1 MTPCGSHGPDDEGW
15 GHRTWQ
21 RDVIAVGFVGQATVE
36 VWVGEG
42 LSGCLG
48 ALTAIPSLEV
58 VFSQMSYISVEVR
71 EMVVRDGRG
80 RRDRK
85 WRVTLWGGGGKGRDE
100 ENVET

>member
-1 MTPCGSHGPDDEGW
+1 MTHCGSHNPDDEGW
-15 GHRTWQ
+15 GRHFQ
-21 RDVIAVGFVGQATVE
+21 QHDVVAAGFVGQAAVE

-42 LSGCLG
+42 LSGCSG

-58 VFSQMSYISVEVR
+58 VFSQMSYTSAEVR

-85 WRVTLWGGGGKGRDE
+85 WRVTWWWGGKERDE
-100 ENVET
+100 ENEET

>member
-15 GHRTWQ
+15 GHHVQQ
-21 RDVIAVGFVGQATVE
+21 RDVTAVGFFGQATVD

-42 LSGCLG
+42 LNGCLG

-58 VFSQMSYISVEVR
+58 VFSQMSYISAEVR

-85 WRVTLWGGGGKGRDE
+85 WRVTLCVGGEGAR
-100 ENVET
+100 